1 MGWTT
6 LENVKMVSVAGAW
19 EAWSNVE
26 GGLVGGLWKS
36 PAQVQILAPPLHS
49 KIPSWSL
56 RFLSVT

>member
-1 MGWTT
+1 
-6 LENVKMVSVAGAW
+6 MVSVAGAW

-49 KIPSWSL
+49 KIASWSF